1 MKLWNQKTM
10 KLLQAR
16 YEWKEEKKRE
26 LHFSE
31 CTFLYG
37 FDSWE
42 HVNDLHIQKF
52 KISQWQWEFKKLKL
66 KQMNSTVFQ
75 YHIRGI
81 KVNQAKNLIKVTLE
95 HSMWLCILSPGVG
108 YWDLGGNAKKYWTFL
123 VEFLLY

>member
-1 MKLWNQKTM
+1 M

-52 KISQWQWEFKKLKL
+52 KISQ
-66 KQMNSTVFQ
+66 
-75 YHIRGI
+75 
-81 KVNQAKNLIKVTLE
+81 
-95 HSMWLCILSPGVG
+95 
-108 YWDLGGNAKKYWTFL
+108 
-123 VEFLLY
+123 